1 MHTLILCKIKQY
13 ETNHLKSQI
22 CTFTGCMSDHLLSLS
37 TTQLLNMYRMPHRTI
52 LALSFWIFS
61 KGWEDVGYS
70 NQWYMKKIGEVT
82 MSDCI
87 GIKCKTKILNKN
99 SDLRLILGFNWWS
112 IWATVNMGTQELGP
126 PCNLCHMFFRGP
138 KLICCFFCWSQKV
151 LPVCWGF
158 N

>member
-1 MHTLILCKIKQY
+1 MHTLILCKIWQY
-13 ETNHLKSQI
+13 EINHLKSQI

-37 TTQLLNMYRMPHRTI
+37 TTQWDAPPYHSCTFFFN
-52 LALSFWIFS
+52 FS

-99 SDLRLILGFNWWS
+99 SDLRLILDFNCRSFGPLWTGAPRDLVHLVTC
-112 IWATVNMGTQELGP
+112 ATCFLGTQTNML
-126 PCNLCHMFFRGP
+126 
-138 KLICCFFCWSQKV
+138 FFCLSQKV
-151 LPVCWGF
+151 LPVCWVF